1 MTSRRIGWGLALV
14 LFIVLAAWPRPAPAH
29 DTGGKIKVIVENAPL
44 RVKPAMDSEVLA
56 EGVPLGT
63 VFNIGNKIGEW
74 YEVQYQSKMGV
85 MITGYIHEIYTE
97 VVPAEAKAAP
107 AATSKTVP
115 PAASTYK
122 LVRDTSHRVE
132 LSLGFGLGFGS
143 FLPEMTGYS
152 FNEGP
157 IGIYQNITQA
167 GSIGH
172 KMKNPMGLGLSVS
185 YYFGGGFGLKLR
197 ADMNFKQTLETAK
210 SEYVLNWTQ
219 VIPPFGPNEET
230 ESWDVAGDMSLT
242 TFSLDLVYK
251 LDRTG
256 MFQPYLNAGVSLFTG
271 TANLSTTQGLGL
283 TWAYAGTPY
292 IDYFDVP
299 LKIQGASLG
308 SVGFNAGLGADIYFT
323 PNIGLNLDAV
333 YFLGKT
339 LDLVW
344 TPVPGRYAA
353 NLNPGWEVDAT
364 QESLQKISESLGALK
379 LSTSFFKVMLGLKV
393 GF

>member
-1 MTSRRIGWGLALV
+1 MTSRRIGWGLVSV
-14 LFIVLAAWPRPAPAH
+14 LFIVLAAWPAPTSAD

-44 RVKPAMDSEVLA
+44 RVKPAMGAEVLA
-56 EGVPLGT
+56 EGLPLGT
-63 VFNIGNKIGEW
+63 VFNIEKKIGEW

-85 MITGYIHEIYTE
+85 MITGYIHEMYAE
-97 VVPAEAKAAP
+97 VVPEEAKAI
-107 AATSKTVP
+107 
-115 PAASTYK
+115 PAASTPATPSTPSTSK
-122 LVRDTSHRVE
+122 LVRDIRPAFE
-132 LSLGFGLGFGS
+132 ISLGFGLGFGS
-143 FLPEMTGYS
+143 FLPATSSYS
-152 FNEGP
+152 YSTGP
-157 IGIYQNITQA
+157 IGIYQNITQTA
-167 GSIGH
+167 SIDH
-172 KMKNPMGLGLSVS
+172 KLNNPMGLGLSLS
-185 YYFGGGFGLKLR
+185 YYFVGGFGLKLR
-197 ADMNFKQTLETAK
+197 ADMNFKQTLETTR

-219 VIPPFGPNEET
+219 IIPPFGPNEET

-299 LKIQGASLG
+299 LKIQDASLG

-339 LDLVW
+339 FDLVW
-344 TPVPGRYAA
+344 TPVPGTYAA
-353 NLNPGWEVDAT
+353 NLNPGWEVTAT
-364 QESLQKISESLGALK
+364 QESLQRISDSLGALK
-379 LSTSFFKVMLGLKV
+379 ISTSFFKVMLGLKV

>member
-1 MTSRRIGWGLALV
+1 MTSHRTGWGLASV
-14 LFIVLAAWPRPAPAH
+14 LFIVLAVWPAPAPAD

-74 YEVQYQSKMGV
+74 YEVRYQSKMGV
-85 MITGYIHEIYTE
+85 MITGYIHEMYAEI
-97 VVPAEAKAAP
+97 VPAESKAAP
-107 AATSKTVP
+107 A
-115 PAASTYK
+115 STTPSAPSAYK
-122 LVRDTSHRVE
+122 LVRDTGRRFE
-132 LSLGFGLGFGS
+132 LGLGFGLGFGS
-143 FLPEMTGYS
+143 FLPDASGYS
-152 FNEGP
+152 KTEGP
-157 IGIYQNITQA
+157 IGIYQNITQEA
-167 GSIGH
+167 AIGH
-172 KMKNPMGLGLSVS
+172 KMQNPIGLGLSLS
-185 YYFGGGFGLKLR
+185 YYFVGGFGLKLR
-197 ADMNFKQTLETAK
+197 ADLNFKQTLDTAK

-219 VIPPFGPNEET
+219 IVPPFGPNELV
-230 ESWDVAGDMSLT
+230 ESWAVAGDMSLT

-271 TANLSTTQGLGL
+271 KANLSTTQGTSL
-283 TWAYAGTPY
+283 TWAFAGTPY
-292 IDYFDVP
+292 IDYFDIP
-299 LKIQGASLG
+299 LNIPETSLG

-333 YFLGKT
+333 YFMGKT
-339 LDLVW
+339 FDLLW
-344 TPVPGRYAA
+344 TPVPGTYPA
-353 NLNPGWEVDAT
+353 NLNSGWSVAAT
-364 QESLQKISESLGALK
+364 EEYLQRISDGLGPLK